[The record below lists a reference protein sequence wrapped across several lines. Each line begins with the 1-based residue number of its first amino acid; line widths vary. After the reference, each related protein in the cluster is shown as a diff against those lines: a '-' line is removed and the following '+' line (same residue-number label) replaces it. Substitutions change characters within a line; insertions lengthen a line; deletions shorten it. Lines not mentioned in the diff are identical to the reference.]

1 MSTVLHSLYSIP
13 DQTAP
18 WAGWAYILL
27 AILVAVEGP
36 VITLAGAVAASTGYL
51 NPILVFMAAAI
62 GNLIADTL
70 WYSLG
75 YLGKIEWLLRYGGKL
90 GIKETTLARLQT
102 DVHDH
107 IRKILFIAKLTLGF
121 VVPTLIAAG
130 LARVPMKRWFGVLF
144 AAEGLWTGTLVL
156 IGYYFGYMIQ
166 RIETNLRWVS
176 LGGTV
181 VIVALILFYIY
192 HHRPKLEQET

>member
-1 MSTVLHSLYSIP
+1 MSTVLHSLYSTP
-13 DQTAP
+13 GQTAP
-18 WAGWAYILL
+18 WVGWAYILL
-27 AILVAVEGP
+27 TILVVVEGP
-36 VITLAGAVAASTGYL
+36 VTTLAGAVAASTGYL
-51 NPILVFMAAAI
+51 NPILVFVAAAI

-144 AAEGLWTGTLVL
+144 SAECLWTGTLVL
-156 IGYYFGYMIQ
+156 VGYYFGYMIQ

-176 LGGTV
+176 AGGTV
-181 VIVALILFYIY
+181 VIIALILYYIY
-192 HHRPKLEQET
+192 HHRPKLEQEP

>member
-13 DQTAP
+13 GQTTP

-36 VITLAGAVAASTGYL
+36 VTTLAGAVAASTGYL
-51 NPILVFMAAAI
+51 NPIIVFAAAAI
-62 GNLIADTL
+62 GNLLADTL

-144 AAEGLWTGTLVL
+144 AAECLWTGTLVL

-181 VIVALILFYIY
+181 LIIALILFYIY
-192 HHRPKLEQET
+192 HHRPKLEQEP